1 MPASATVPRPDASP
15 QEKSGTRENPASGE
29 GAPLEIADALVEG
42 SPLRHDGD
50 VMLRAGIHQGAF
62 ADVGGNLTVE
72 GVIHGAR
79 VRVGGD
85 LRAPAGVSGRDEA
98 VIEVRGR
105 IDARYIDSARV
116 VADCGLRV
124 EREMVNSSVLVHGA
138 VDAPEASVVGG
149 SLAVTRWATL
159 GTLGGASSSVTTLVV
174 LGAVP
179 MLDPLVA
186 EVEHVIE
193 QIVSRQEEIAGKLER
208 LSVPGATLSAREKE
222 QQTELSFA
230 KHSVDAMWTRCVL
243 MRDEFSALAQR
254 VRTTDLRVEKCVF
267 PGVEIQVG
275 DRAYRINRVI
285 QGPLRVTAGP
295 GGALVVALPGENE
308 PTPLKNF
315 ADVGVARQ
323 GVKPA

>member
-1 MPASATVPRPDASP
+1 MPASATVPRPETSP
-15 QEKSGTRENPASGE
+15 KEKAGPGE
-29 GAPLEIADALVEG
+29 GGAAGSGAPLEIADALVEG
-42 SPLRHDGD
+42 TPFRHDGD
-50 VMLRAGIHQGAF
+50 VMLRAGIHQGAS

-79 VRVGGD
+79 VLVRGD
-85 LRAPAGVSGRDEA
+85 LCAPAGVSGRDEA

-105 IDARYIDSARV
+105 IEARYIDSARV

-124 EREMVNSSVLVHGA
+124 EREMVNSSVLVHGG

-149 SLAVTRWATL
+149 ALIVTRAATL
-159 GTLGGASSSVTTLVV
+159 GTLGGSSSSVTTLVV
-174 LGAVP
+174 VGGVP
-179 MLDPLVA
+179 MLEPLTA
-186 EVEHVIE
+186 EAQRVIE
-193 QIVSRQEEIAGKLER
+193 EIEARQAEIGAKLER
-208 LSVPGATLSAREKE
+208 LNVPGATLSAREKE

-230 KHSVDAMWTRCVL
+230 KHSIDAMWTRCVL

-254 VRTTDLRVEKCVF
+254 LRTTDLRVEKCVF

-275 DRAYRINRVI
+275 DRAYRINRVM

-295 GGALVVALPGENE
+295 GGALVVTLPGESE